1 MPARTA
7 RSLDALGAGLTVVL
21 CVLWGIQQVGTKIA
35 VEQGMSPLVQ
45 AGIRSAGAAVL
56 VCAWVALRQGR
67 AGLRTTLRLDANV
80 WPGLAVG
87 ALFTVEFLCLF
98 EGVARTTASHAV
110 LLLYT
115 APFFTAAGAHVFLP
129 GEKLNLV
136 QLAGLVCAFAGVALS
151 TGGGA
156 GLNAGDALVLAAAA
170 LWGATTVTIR
180 STSLAREA
188 APRVLLCQLVPSG
201 IVLLAAAA
209 VAGGFAALPG
219 ASALAWASLSYQTVV
234 VAFASYLV
242 WFWLLTRYS
251 ARVLSAFTLLTP
263 LLGIAAGAVV
273 LHERISLLLILAFAL
288 VAIGL
293 RLVNGPV
300 RVSAP
305 GSA

>member
-1 MPARTA
+1 M
-7 RSLDALGAGLTVVL
+7 VML
-21 CVLWGIQQVGTKIA
+21 CCLWGAQQVGTKIA
-35 VEQGMSPLVQ
+35 VDQGLSPLVQ
-45 AGIRSAGAAVL
+45 AGIRSSGAAVL

-67 AGLRTTLRLDANV
+67 AGLRNTLRLDANV
-80 WPGLAVG
+80 LPGIAVG
-87 ALFTVEFLCLF
+87 VFFTAEFGCLF

-115 APFFTAAGAHVFLP
+115 APFFTAAGAHVFVP
-129 GEKLNLV
+129 GERLTPV

-151 TGGGA
+151 TGGGV
-156 GLNAGDALVLAAAA
+156 GLNAGDGLVLAAAA

-201 IVLLAAAA
+201 AILLAAALTS
-209 VAGGFAALPG
+209 GSIAAASG
-219 ASALAWASLSYQTVV
+219 ASLLAWASLGYQTVV

-251 ARVLSAFTLLTP
+251 PRALSAFTLLTP
-263 LLGIAAGAVV
+263 LLGIAAGAAI
-273 LHERISLLLILAFAL
+273 LHERISPLLIVAFAL
-288 VAIGL
+288 VATGL
-293 RLVNGPV
+293 RLVNGPIRRAPSPTV
-300 RVSAP
+300 P

>member
-1 MPARTA
+1 MQPQTA
-7 RSLDALGAGLTVVL
+7 RSLDALGAGLTVML
-21 CVLWGIQQVGTKIA
+21 CALWGIQQVGTKIA
-35 VEQGMSPLVQ
+35 AEQGLSPLVQ

-67 AGLRTTLRLDANV
+67 AGLRATLRLDANLV
-80 WPGLAVG
+80 PGLAVG
-87 ALFTVEFLCLF
+87 VFFTLEFLCLF

-129 GEKLNLV
+129 GEKLNAV
-136 QLAGLVCAFAGVALS
+136 QLAGLVCAFGGVALS

-156 GLNAGDALVLAAAA
+156 GMNLGDGLVLAAAA
-170 LWGATTVTIR
+170 LWGATTITIR
-180 STSLAREA
+180 STSLASESA
-188 APRVLLCQLVPSG
+188 ARVLLWQLVPSG
-201 IVLLAAAA
+201 VTLLAIA
-209 VAGGFAALPG
+209 VAIGGFAGAPG
-219 ASALAWASLSYQTVV
+219 ASKLAWASLSYQTVI

-251 ARVLSAFTLLTP
+251 PRVLSAFTLLTP
-263 LLGIAAGAVV
+263 LLGIAAGALV
-273 LHERISLLLILAFAL
+273 LHERVSPLLIVAFVL
-288 VAIGL
+288 VATGL

-300 RVSAP
+300 RTIAR